1 MFTPPSWRNP
11 ALCTCTCQFLA
22 DVILSEGEC
31 PSRRTTTE
39 PAFPSP
45 AQRSFDPIFHADQSS
60 PVRRQR
66 ESRAC
71 PELAEGTLCFQKLT
85 PSAPQPSLPRRLR
98 SAAVRS
104 PTPPAGASAASA
116 AATSSKSPF
125 RCHAPPAPV
134 VSPREMHGQ

>member
-11 ALCTCTCQFLA
+11 ALCICTCQFLA

-71 PELAEGTLCFQKLT
+71 PELAEGLCASKNSHLQLHHRR
-85 PSAPQPSLPRRLR
+85 PSSAFVLRRFAHRCHLRVLLQHLPQRLPQNPH
-98 SAAVRS
+98 SAA
-104 PTPPAGASAASA
+104 
-116 AATSSKSPF
+116 
-125 RCHAPPAPV
+125 
-134 VSPREMHGQ
+134 MHHPHQIGRAHV